1 MFKKAKKNKK
11 GFTLAELLI
20 VVAIIAVLVAISIPI
35 FSNQLEKA
43 REATDEANIRAMYAE
58 CAAAALTENI
68 TSDTD
73 TNANPKV
80 TKSADGVITATGTV
94 KMTQQKKGFA
104 AGESAS
110 VNIGGITISSDK
122 FDVGTATITVKSD
135 GTTPTISISASK

>member
-1 MFKKAKKNKK
+1 M
-11 GFTLAELLI
+11 GR
-20 VVAIIAVLVAISIPI
+20 AVLVAISIPI

>member
-1 MFKKAKKNKK
+1 M
-11 GFTLAELLI
+11 GR
-20 VVAIIAVLVAISIPI
+20 AVLVAISIPI

-80 TKSADGVITATGTV
+80 TKSTDGVITATGTV

-104 AGESAS
+104 AGASAS